1 MTRLPAATA
10 FTLTRATTLTMALAI
25 GMTTAFLHAQ
35 PVTMAAYL
43 QTAKEDGVLKAR
55 RADGELAF
63 SAYGGLPWLKDME
76 FRVRNDALNPDYMR
90 YTLKLEPRGFG
101 EGRAADRY
109 NEAEVKHSRQRDR
122 LLLNR
127 ALMERY
133 MVAVECLM
141 RKAIHEVDLEMFA
154 VLEDRIK
161 VLVKSK
167 DGLDFD
173 LADLIEAEDDLTKIR
188 SQDLEILKEL
198 DVLEQQA
205 ALHTTGGA
213 SDSGFAGFD
222 TVGFVAVDDIIAEV
236 EQGGFALDTAHV
248 YLEYLKQ
255 GLTVAENRYKMEK
268 AGGRQYLSSLSFSYD
283 VGERLDEVGRRDEG
297 KDYDLRRAYILEAG
311 FRLPFLTTGNQELNR
326 RKAQLLSEKEDYRQ
340 SRKELEDVMRKDIKD
355 IHSLVVQYR
364 YLRARETQVDAQAS
378 LKKYLQ
384 MSGVDPLAL
393 LSIKAGYLKNRI
405 KVEEVKYGIIRNW
418 IKVLD
423 ASGRLSQEPLR
434 NWLAAG
440 HPEIKR

>member
-1 MTRLPAATA
+1 MKSFP
-10 FTLTRATTLTMALAI
+10 TLAPALAI
-25 GMTTAFLHAQ
+25 AFCAAATVQAQ
-35 PVTMAAYL
+35 PVPMADYL
-43 QTAKEDGVLKAR
+43 LTAKEDGVLKAR
-55 RADGELAF
+55 SADGELDF
-63 SAYGGLPWLKDME
+63 SSYGGLPWLRDLE

-109 NEAEVKHSRQRDR
+109 NEAEVKRSRLRDR

-133 MVAVECLM
+133 MVAVECLL
-141 RKAIHEVDLEMFA
+141 RKAIHDLNVEMFA

-161 VLVKSK
+161 VLVKTK
-167 DGLDFD
+167 DGLEFD
-173 LADLIEAEDDLTKIR
+173 LSDLIEAEDDLTKFR

-198 DVLEQQA
+198 GVLEQQA
-205 ALHTTGGA
+205 ALHTSRGA
-213 SDSGFAGFD
+213 TDSGFSGFD
-222 TVGFVAVDDIIAEV
+222 TTGFVSVDDIIAEV
-236 EQGGFALDTAHV
+236 EKGGFALDTGHV

-255 GLTVAENRYKMEK
+255 GLTLAENRYQMEK
-268 AGGRQYLSSLSFSYD
+268 AGSRRYLSSLSFSYD
-283 VGERLDEVGRRDEG
+283 VGERLDEEGRRDEG

-311 FRLPFLTTGNQELNR
+311 FRLPFLTTGSQELNR
-326 RKAQLLSEKEDYRQ
+326 RKAQLISEKEDYRQ
-340 SRKELEDVMRKDIKD
+340 RRKELEDVMRKDIKD

-423 ASGRLSQEPLR
+423 ASGRLSREPLR
-434 NWLAAG
+434 NWLASG